1 LLASYKAL
9 GQFGQNI
16 ANEKEPSMGN
26 SLFTPVGSEQAKR
39 EEQIEK
45 LARKA
50 GRLIRDA
57 ATETQE
63 ELREAA
69 SALMREEAS
78 AIREAGQL
86 TRRRPMNPLAAG
98 LGLLVVGA
106 VLAFVIPPVGVTL
119 AFCGL
124 VGILWGAIITW
135 VKK

>member
-1 LLASYKAL
+1 
-9 GQFGQNI
+9 
-16 ANEKEPSMGN
+16 MRN
-26 SLFTPVGSEQAKR
+26 SLFTPVGSDQAKR
-39 EEQIEK
+39 EQEIER
-45 LARKA
+45 LAREV
-50 GRLIRDA
+50 GQLIRSA
-57 ATETQE
+57 EPEAQE

-69 SALMREEAS
+69 SAVMREEAS